1 MSTMTKAKELLS
13 EIDSQIGALER
24 DLKGLR
30 SQRGEIARLV
40 KRLGAGGASPR
51 AGAPARADRRGRRGK
66 RTDWGQVLA
75 AMGKTFSLGDLAKA
89 SGKSKLTV
97 SQAVQKMKK
106 DKKIAATGKRAV
118 YKKV

>member
-1 MSTMTKAKELLS
+1 MSTLAKAKELLS
-13 EIDSQIGALER
+13 EIDSQISSCARE
-24 DLKGLR
+24 LKGLR
-30 SQRGEIARLV
+30 GQRGEIAKLV
-40 KRLGAGGASPR
+40 KCLGAGG
-51 AGAPARADRRGRRGK
+51 GGGKGRK
-66 RTDWGQVLA
+66 WGQVLA

-106 DKKIAATGKRAV
+106 DKKIAASGQRGV